1 VRELLKFAARAVA
14 LVAVLPSLIS
24 YLVKSVFLGRDRA
37 LEGSTQLLSL
47 APGIVGQYLRQAF
60 LARALAGGC
69 AASATIS
76 FATIFSKAGARIDE
90 RAYIGPGCFLGLVHI
105 ERDVLIGSGVHVT
118 SGKET
123 HGTADPDVPMRE
135 QAGRLTLVRVG
146 AGAWIGS
153 GAIVMADVGAN
164 SIVGAGSVVTKPV
177 PAEVIAAGVPATVIR
192 SRREAD
198 ASGAWRGEAG
208 AGAASSPGATDAARD
223 GNASV
228 ATTWASGPRPWS
240 AGPGAAEP
248 HPGASG
254 PGDLSSDPRDT
265 RDPGRDPHDPHDP
278 RDPRGPRRD
287 PRDTRETPH
296 ATPVGIGGKS
306 ALPPGDGPGGA
317 SGAP

>member
-1 VRELLKFAARAVA
+1 VREILKFAARAVA

-24 YLVKSVFLGRDRA
+24 YAVKSVFLGRDRA

-69 AASATIS
+69 AATATIS

-164 SIVGAGSVVTKPV
+164 SIVGAGSVVTKAV
-177 PAEVIAAGVPATVIR
+177 PAEVIAAGVPAGVIR
-192 SRREAD
+192 SRREA
-198 ASGAWRGEAG
+198 G
-208 AGAASSPGATDAARD
+208 AGGADTASSLGATDAARD
-223 GNASV
+223 AHASV
-228 ATTWASGPRPWS
+228 ANPWASGPRPWS

-248 HPGASG
+248 PPGASG
-254 PGDLSSDPRDT
+254 PGDLSSDPHDT
-265 RDPGRDPHDPHDP
+265 GAPHNT
-278 RDPRGPRRD
+278 RD
-287 PRDTRETPH
+287 PRDTPH
-296 ATPVGIGGKS
+296 ATPVGIGRKS
-306 ALPPGDGPGGA
+306 ALPPGDDPGGA